1 MAMAR
6 RCSRPRYVRLVM
18 ANAFC
23 EDEVMFITNHV
34 LSGVLVGRWL
44 KRKPTAAFVV
54 GVGSHLLLDAIPH
67 WGCDREAPG
76 GEERF
81 VKAAKRDGLL
91 GLAALAVGVAAVDRS
106 ARWATALAIAGAVLL
121 DLDKPIEYF
130 FGVYPFPD
138 VVARIHGGI
147 QNESYDGMKREFGY
161 GAVLG
166 SAATASLVRG
176 RHLSASSPVGLRW

>member
-1 MAMAR
+1 
-6 RCSRPRYVRLVM
+6 
-18 ANAFC
+18 
-23 EDEVMFITNHV
+23 MFVTNHV
-34 LSGVLVGRWL
+34 LSGVLVGRLL
-44 KRKPTAAFVV
+44 KERPAAAFAV
-54 GVGSHLLLDAIPH
+54 GVGSHLVLDAIPH

-91 GLAALAVGVAAVDRS
+91 GLAALAVAVAAVDRS

-130 FGVYPFPD
+130 FGLYPCPAVD
-138 VVARIHGGI
+138 AQIHAAV
-147 QNESYDGMKREFGY
+147 QNESYDGMKREFVY

-166 SAATASLVRG
+166 SAATASTLRG
-176 RHLSASSPVGLRW
+176 RHPSRFEPGGAPATVRF

>member
-1 MAMAR
+1 MT
-6 RCSRPRYVRLVM
+6 S
-18 ANAFC
+18 AFC
-23 EDEVMFITNHV
+23 EDEAVFVTNHV
-34 LSGVLVGRWL
+34 LSGVLVGRVL
-44 KRKPTAAFVV
+44 KRKPTTAFLV

-81 VKAAKRDGLL
+81 VKAAKRDGFL
-91 GLAALAVGVAAVDRS
+91 GLAVLAIAVAAVDRS
-106 ARWATALAIAGAVLL
+106 ARWGTAMAIAGAVLL

-138 VVARIHGGI
+138 VVARIHGGV
-147 QNESYDGMKREFGY
+147 QNESYDGMKREFVY

-166 SAATASLVRG
+166 SAAASTLG
-176 RHLSASSPVGLRW
+176 ARHRSGSEPGGTPAIMRS